1 MNLDLLKIGQ
11 KAIVTTVKWDDLSP
25 DEALRLRGLGIDTGV
40 EVEPLHRGMLLFRDP
55 IAVKIGRMTVALRRV
70 HARAISVL
78 TAD

>member
-25 DEALRLRGLGIDTGV
+25 DEALRLRGLGIDSGV

-70 HARAISVL
+70 HARAISVVMP
-78 TAD
+78 D